1 MNDFDFPLARIRK
14 LRKDEEDVQAAELAE
29 ARNRADEARRAR
41 EDLQAIRDANRSIL
55 GRSHGAQNAG
65 HLRNLEY
72 VLEGLDRQIA
82 DANDSCLE
90 AEEELV
96 RSMDAFAR
104 ARNRRRVLDQLRER
118 RLADWQEALK
128 REEQKINDEIA
139 LGRHGKRDH
148 VAGM

>member
-1 MNDFDFPLARIRK
+1 MNDFNFSLARIRK

-29 ARNRADEARRAR
+29 ARSRADEARRAR

-55 GRSHGAQNAG
+55 SRSHGAQNAG

-72 VLEGLDRQIA
+72 VLEGLDRQIG
-82 DANDSCLE
+82 DANRSCLQ

-96 RSMDAFAR
+96 KSMDAFTR

-118 RLADWQEALK
+118 RLADWREAVK
-128 REEQKINDEIA
+128 REEQKVNDEIA
-139 LGRHGKRDH
+139 LGRHGSGDR
-148 VAGM
+148 AARM